1 MSEEQVVAQEGTETQ
16 DVQAQFNPFDET
28 SWVEAAPTAAPQGE
42 ETQAAQATAAQTTV
56 EENKQSDTV
65 DYSAFVKETFG
76 FESVDEIKSAID
88 EYKVL
93 KSTPKTEVQ
102 FSNEI
107 SKNLYQALLEGKES
121 EVYSYLA
128 EKQKVDRL
136 ANLEVTDAKSG
147 LEILAAKLAN
157 QYKELTPDEIEYKLS
172 KQYRIPEQPVRD
184 DYDTDEDYERKL
196 SAWQK
201 EKSLVEKEI
210 IVDAKIAKPE
220 IAKIELVLPDVLKGS
235 EKQATQQ
242 EQGVQVDPAV
252 RQKYLETLEKE
263 YNLFDGFKVAAKDE
277 DVEVAVAY
285 TPTNEEKLAL
295 KNVLENFNADEFLG
309 SMWISDEGKFNTKQA
324 MEDLYLLQNKEKVFQ
339 KIANEAVSQFK
350 VGLIKAKKNINL
362 TSTSG
367 GAYQGNTNGQAEI
380 PADAVAYFFENS

>member
-42 ETQAAQATAAQTTV
+42 ETQVAQATATQTIV
-56 EENKQSDTV
+56 EENKQPDTV

-93 KSTPKTEVQ
+93 KSTPKTEVE

-107 SKNLYQALLEGKES
+107 SKNLYQALLEGKEA

-220 IAKIELVLPDVLKGS
+220 IAKIELVLPDVLKSS

-277 DVEVAVAY
+277 DVEVVVTYA
-285 TPTNEEKLAL
+285 PTNEEKLAL

>member
-42 ETQAAQATAAQTTV
+42 ETQVAQATATQTTV
-56 EENKQSDTV
+56 EENKQTNTV

-93 KSTPKTEVQ
+93 KSTPKTEVE

-107 SKNLYQALLEGKES
+107 SKNLYQALLEGKEA

-220 IAKIELVLPDVLKGS
+220 IAKIELVLPDVLKSS

-252 RQKYLETLEKE
+252 RQKYLDTLKKE

-277 DVEVAVAY
+277 DVEVVVTYA
-285 TPTNEEKLAL
+285 PTNEEKLAL

>member
-42 ETQAAQATAAQTTV
+42 ETQVAQATATQTTV
-56 EENKQSDTV
+56 EENKQTNTV

-93 KSTPKTEVQ
+93 KSTPKTEVE

-220 IAKIELVLPDVLKGS
+220 IAKIELVLPDVLKSS

>member
-42 ETQAAQATAAQTTV
+42 ETQVAQATATQTTV
-56 EENKQSDTV
+56 EENKQTNTV

-93 KSTPKTEVQ
+93 KSTPKTEVE

-107 SKNLYQALLEGKES
+107 SKNLYQALLEGKEA

-220 IAKIELVLPDVLKGS
+220 IAKIELVLPDVLKSS

-252 RQKYLETLEKE
+252 RQKYLDTLKKE